1 MLSQIIK
8 FGIVGVIA
16 TVVDYGTLILLT
28 DYLKV
33 HVMIAS
39 TISFCASVIVNYLLS
54 MAYVFKS
61 QGQSKTK
68 EFLVFVLLSVG
79 GLCINQLIL
88 WIGVQFMS
96 AYYLI
101 PKLFASVIVP
111 VYNFIT
117 RKLLLESKEK

>member
-16 TVVDYGTLILLT
+16 TVVDYGILILLT